1 MSDSRDPRPI
11 KHAVRVLITIAL
23 LVVSFFTSTSQV
35 WAAES
40 SSVQS
45 QTDQKS
51 LEAQLFQALYSKDQA
66 KALALIK
73 AGANVNAQEKER
85 YRLTLLHSAAE
96 NNLLLVVEALVKR
109 GAKVNAEIEGFRG
122 IPLTM
127 AMSNG
132 HEEVVRFLLDHGAN
146 AQYIDS
152 AGYTLLH
159 VAAGR
164 VSNDMLQRL
173 IDLGC
178 DVNAKSKIDQR
189 PLYGAIR
196 REAWDNAKFLVEK
209 GADIETV
216 DGEGTPL
223 ALAAKYGGLELAKLM
238 VEKGV
243 DVRTRNPYSGRT
255 ALHEAAL
262 QGRKS
267 IVEFLIDKGS
277 DVNASGTPGDTRTY
291 GQIVGTP
298 ILGPAYRGHFEV
310 VKLLAAKG
318 ADLNF
323 RGDRW
328 RSPVSA
334 AAFGGHREIVEWL
347 VNHGAEVNPF
357 DHDHELEANHMPL
370 LSAVDRGDIE
380 MVRFLL
386 EKGARVNA
394 KAKNQHKAWNE
405 GEKTALSV
413 ARRIGR
419 SDIADLLIAH
429 GATE

>member
-1 MSDSRDPRPI
+1 M
-11 KHAVRVLITIAL
+11 
-23 LVVSFFTSTSQV
+23 
-35 WAAES
+35 
-40 SSVQS
+40 
-45 QTDQKS
+45 
-51 LEAQLFQALYSKDQA
+51 
-66 KALALIK
+66 
-73 AGANVNAQEKER
+73 
-85 YRLTLLHSAAE
+85 
-96 NNLLLVVEALVKR
+96 VEALVNR

-127 AMSNG
+127 ALSNG
-132 HEEVVRFLLDHGAN
+132 HEDVARFLLNHGAN
-146 AQYIDS
+146 ARYVDS

-159 VAAGR
+159 VAAR
-164 VSNDMLQRL
+164 NVSNDMLQRL
-173 IDLGC
+173 IGLGC
-178 DVNAKSKIDQR
+178 DVNAKSKIGQR

-196 REAWDNAKFLVEK
+196 REAWDNAKFLVEN

-223 ALAAKYGGLELAKLM
+223 ALAAKYGGLELVKLM
-238 VEKGV
+238 VEKGL
-243 DVRTRNPYSGRT
+243 DVRTKNPYSGRT

-262 QGRKS
+262 HGHKA
-267 IVEFLIDKGS
+267 IVEFLIGKGA
-277 DVNASGTPGDTRTY
+277 DVNASGPPGDTRTY
-291 GQIVGTP
+291 GQIIAPP
-298 ILGPAYRGHFEV
+298 IFGAAYRGHFDV
-310 VKLLAAKG
+310 VMLLAAHG
-318 ADLNF
+318 ADLN
-323 RGDRW
+323 RRHAGGG
-328 RSPVSA
+328 SPLSS

-357 DHDHELEANHMPL
+357 DRDYELEATNMPL

-386 EKGARVNA
+386 AKGAKVNA